1 MIPDKIVFCTGKDL
15 YKCTDMGTLVQLVAL
30 EVSLTGIGAMEWQWL
45 HRFFPS
51 MTASV
56 MQGQNTADSAY

>member
-1 MIPDKIVFCTGKDL
+1 MIPDKIVFCKGKDL

-45 HRFFPS
+45 HRFCPS

-56 MQGQNTADSAY
+56 M